1 MNFSKKSVVDK
12 HKNLLSTNR
21 KVTHKLLV
29 NIFQAFIFLIILG
42 VCAVGFLGLG
52 MVKGIIDGAPDIKD
66 VPITPVGIRTTILDS
81 EGNIVEELVT
91 DGSKRIPV
99 SISEIPECV
108 QHAFIDIEDERFY
121 AHNGIDVKGI
131 LRAGVV
137 FLTTMDASQGAS
149 TITQQL
155 LKNNVFEDGGR
166 ESNMGALVKRK
177 IQEQYLALE
186 LEKVYNKDIILENYL
201 NTINLGGVYGVQ
213 AASLKY
219 FNKNVSELT
228 ISESAVIAAITS
240 SPSRYNPA
248 THPDNNAVRR
258 EIVLENMYDNGHI
271 TKTEYEEALADDV
284 YSRIQAV
291 TIVSDDS
298 EPYSYFTD
306 ALIDQVTED
315 LINELGYTETQVY
328 NALYSGGLKIYST
341 QDTQMQAIADRILS
355 DPAYYPENSQFSL
368 EWQFSVD
375 TGDVDEDGVV
385 IQQHY
390 SHTDILNY
398 QRNVLDNSSFK
409 LLFDSEEAAKAC
421 VEEYKTVI
429 FSQLSEDAVAVAEKF
444 KTTIQPQASMTI
456 IDQDTGYV
464 KVIVGGRGEKT
475 ESRSLN
481 RATDSTRQPGSLFKV
496 LAGFGPA
503 IDKCG
508 YTLASVFDDAPY
520 AYSSGQEVKNWWGSR
535 YYGLSSIRDGINLSM
550 NVVAVKCLAEIG
562 PEIGFEYL
570 LNFGFTTLVE
580 SQENENGGYDTDV
593 TESLS
598 LGGLTN
604 GVTNLEVCAAYASIA
619 NSGIYIEP
627 TLYTR
632 IEDSNGRI
640 LIDKTK
646 KMESHQ
652 VIKESTAFL
661 LADAMHTCATNSNG
675 TGRHANISGQYTAIK
690 TGTTSNEYDIWT
702 AGFTPYL
709 TAVVWSGY
717 DENTKITSTNYRNI
731 LWKDVMTEINELKGY
746 SYREMKVPDSIVK
759 EEICTKCGLL
769 AIDGVCDKVNKF
781 GSNESKSFVKEEYFA
796 EDNVPTDVCVC
807 HAKYTLCTAS
817 NKLACENCPDASKV
831 ERVYLTRFKGK
842 EGETDDTPYELPSSV
857 EGTECHLH

>member
-1 MNFSKKSVVDK
+1 MNYSKKSVVEK
-12 HKNLLSTNR
+12 HKHLISTNR

-29 NIFQAFIFLIILG
+29 NIFKCLIFVMILG
-42 VCAVGFLGLG
+42 VAAVGFLGLG
-52 MVKGIIDGAPDIKD
+52 MVKGIIDGAPDIND
-66 VPITPVGIRTTILDS
+66 VHITPVGIRTTIVDA
-81 EGNIVEELVT
+81 EGNVVEELVT

-99 SISEIPECV
+99 SISEIPEHT
-108 QHAFIDIEDERFY
+108 QHAFIDIEDERFLS
-121 AHNGIDVKGI
+121 HNGIDVKGI
-131 LRAGVV
+131 LRAGVI
-137 FLTTMDASQGAS
+137 FITTFDASQGAS

-155 LKNNVFEDGGR
+155 LKNNVFEEGGF
-166 ESNMGALVKRK
+166 ESNMGALIKRK

-228 ISESAVIAAITS
+228 ISESAVIAATTS

-248 THPDNNAVRR
+248 TNPENNAIRR
-258 EIVLENMYDNGHI
+258 KIVLENMYKNEHI
-271 TKTEYEEALADDV
+271 TKEQLDEALADDV

-291 TIVSDDS
+291 TIATDDS

-306 ALIDQVTED
+306 ALIEQVAKD
-315 LINELGYTETQVY
+315 LKEEKGYTDAQVEQ
-328 NALYSGGLKIYST
+328 ALYSGGLTIYAT
-341 QDTQMQAIADRILS
+341 QDPEMQAIADRVLS
-355 DPAYYPENSQFSL
+355 DPESYPADSKYSL
-368 EWQFSVD
+368 EWQFSVN
-375 TGDVDEDGVV
+375 TGEVDEDGDV

-390 SHTDILNY
+390 SHYDIQNY
-398 QRNVLDNSSFK
+398 QRNVLGNSSFR
-409 LLFDSEEAAKAC
+409 LLFDSEEDAKAC
-421 VEEYKTVI
+421 AEEYKTVI
-429 FSQLSEDAVAVAEKF
+429 FSQLSEDAEAIAEKLI
-444 KTTIQPQASMTI
+444 TTIQPQASITI
-456 IDQDTGYV
+456 IDQSTGYV
-464 KVIVGGRGEKT
+464 KAIVGGRGEKT
-475 ESRSLN
+475 TSLSLN
-481 RATDSTRQPGSLFKV
+481 RATATTRQPGSLFKV

-535 YYGLSSIRDGINLSM
+535 YYGLSSIREGINKSM

-562 PEIGFEYL
+562 PELGFEYL
-570 LNFGFTTLVE
+570 KNFGFTTLVE
-580 SQENENGGYDTDV
+580 SQENSDGGYDTDV

-598 LGGLTN
+598 LGGITN
-604 GVTNLEVCAAYASIA
+604 GVTNLEVCAAYAAIA
-619 NSGIYIEP
+619 NKGTYIEP
-627 TLYTR
+627 TLYTK
-632 IEDSNGRI
+632 IIDSKGRI
-640 LIDKTK
+640 IIDKTP
-646 KMESHQ
+646 ETHQ

-661 LADAMHTCATNSNG
+661 LADAMHTCATNSDG

-731 LWKDVMTEINELKGY
+731 IWKDVMTEINDVKGY
-746 SYREMKVPDSIVK
+746 SYKEIKMPDSI
-759 EEICTKCGLL
+759 ETAEICTKCGLL
-769 AIDGVCDKVNKF
+769 AIDGVCDSVNKY
-781 GSNESKSFVKEEYFA
+781 GTTETKNFVKEEYFA
-796 EDNVPTDVCVC
+796 EGTVPEDYCVC
-807 HAKYTLCTAS
+807 HAKYTLCSLS
-817 NKLACENCPDASKV
+817 NKLAGEDCPASNKV
-831 ERVYLTRFKGK
+831 ERVYMTRFKGD
-842 EGETDDTPYELPSSV
+842 EGTTDDTPYELPDSV